1 MFKNSCMFDK
11 RTLKHTIM
19 TGSTYID
26 YDKAQAKGMK
36 LISTGENPSFGLL
49 IVAGINLGLRITDL
63 LSLTYGDLKK
73 DTITIKEGKTGKER
87 TLKVNDSIKAALEHF
102 KNENENFNAFRSQ
115 KNSVYST
122 QQVNRLIKKYFKGD
136 VTSHS
141 LRKSFG
147 RRVWENNNG
156 EEKALVY
163 LAELFNHTSPAITR
177 KYLGIRQQ
185 ELNDIYMNL

>member
-1 MFKNSCMFDK
+1 MFDK

-36 LISTGENPSFGLL
+36 LITTGENPSFGLL